1 MITWWLE
8 YTFSIGKAIAGIY
21 FLVVV
26 YLDIGICK
34 YIARLS
40 LHVVKIHSR
49 KKGKYKT
56 TQPTYVVGAQKNR
69 LTELV
74 PVSTQNSHRF

>member
-1 MITWWLE
+1 ME
-8 YTFSIGKAIAGIY
+8 AFAGVY
-21 FLVVV
+21 FFVVV

-34 YIARLS
+34 YIAHVS
-40 LHVVKIHSR
+40 LHVVKVKMHSR